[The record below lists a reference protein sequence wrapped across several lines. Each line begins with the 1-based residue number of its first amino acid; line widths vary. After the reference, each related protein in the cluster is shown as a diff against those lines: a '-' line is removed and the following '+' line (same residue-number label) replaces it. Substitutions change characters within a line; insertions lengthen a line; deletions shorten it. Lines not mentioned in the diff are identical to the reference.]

1 MGIEKWWNGRILWQ
15 GNYDMHCRIHLVNGQ
30 VAVDV
35 FHCLSSRLHGVEGF
49 LIDVCSLDTIYL
61 LLDLCD
67 LVTRL
72 L

>member
-1 MGIEKWWNGRILWQ
+1 MRRILWV
-15 GNYDMHCRIHLVNGQ
+15 GNHDIHCRIHLIDGQ
-30 VAVDV
+30 VAVNV
-35 FHCLSSRLHGVEGF
+35 LHCLSGRLHGVECL